1 MSVILKDLKTK
12 GKANLNNLTKRK
24 PLTKLEATKNIG
36 KPVILIADTF
46 TLKPKDMSEIWV
58 RDFMK
63 LKKCSR
69 QGAYDAV
76 KRGELN
82 AVKKYNSLFI
92 IWDED
97 AKKWFPK
104 VLNVKG

>member
-1 MSVILKDLKTK
+1 MPEVKEIDNK
-12 GKANLNNLTKRK
+12 GKANMKNLTKRK
-24 PLTKLEATKNIG
+24 PLTKLEETKNIG
-36 KPVILIADTF
+36 KQVILIADTF
-46 TLKPKDMSEIWV
+46 TLKPKDKSEIWV

-69 QGAYDAV
+69 QGTYDAV

-92 IWDED
+92 IWDDD

-104 VLNVKG
+104 VLNVKA